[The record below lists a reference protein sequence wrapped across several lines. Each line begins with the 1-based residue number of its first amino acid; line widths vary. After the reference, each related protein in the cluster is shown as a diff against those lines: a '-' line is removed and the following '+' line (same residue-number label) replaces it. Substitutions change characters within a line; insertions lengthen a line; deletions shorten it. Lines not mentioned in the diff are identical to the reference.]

1 MSLTPDEC
9 AAVRWDVIVIGTGM
23 GGATSGYELARRGRK
38 VLFIEKGPFL
48 HADFAAAPSGLQD
61 AVVRPTEADARELPR
76 NRDERLAGGHWP
88 HRFSARTNLGNLS
101 FLGPVGCVTGGSST
115 FYAAALERFAPADFA
130 PRANFKQCTATT
142 LPDQWPVS
150 YAELE
155 PYYSQAEQLFRVR
168 GTQDP
173 LHGGGVSSLLEPPS
187 LSARDQ
193 RLMEIFDRRG
203 LHPYRVHVG
212 CDFVAGCDGCPDG
225 PCEKNCKRDA
235 AWTCLIPSL
244 ADHGAHLIPDCEVLR
259 LDAAQDRVNTLIC
272 RQGERELHLRADVVV
287 LAGGAFA
294 TPALLLRSRSELWPQ
309 GVGNQ
314 NDLVG
319 RNLMFHGGDFIAIS
333 PGEALNDE
341 GAQKTLAINDFYAVD
356 DEKLGTFQTLGVRL
370 EIGQIMQYL
379 RENAE
384 LSTAWWKWLLSPQ
397 PVWWRKLTSPFVRLG
412 AMVYYYIFNF
422 RDASVW
428 VSILE
433 DLPYH
438 DNRVYPHPDKEQEFV
453 IEYQYADD
461 MKRRVA
467 RFRKHLRKVLG
478 SRRLMILSHEN
489 KIDFP
494 HVSGTCRF
502 GNDPQTSVLNA
513 NNRVHGINNLYVMD
527 ASCFPSSG
535 GTNPSLTIAAL
546 ALRAAENIDSQ
557 LATAPADTEIA
568 PAQQA

>member
-9 AAVRWDVIVIGTGM
+9 AAVRWDAVVIGTGM
-23 GGATSGYELARRGRK
+23 GGATTGYELAKRGWR

-48 HADFAAAPSGLQD
+48 HAGFAAAPQGLDASLVRPRKAD
-61 AVVRPTEADARELPR
+61 AVELPR
-76 NRDERLAGGHWP
+76 HQDERLAGGRWP
-88 HRFSARTNLGNLS
+88 HRFSARTNLGKLS

-115 FYAAALERFAPADFA
+115 FYAAALERFAPSDFA
-130 PRANFKQCTATT
+130 PRANFERTGVST
-142 LPDQWPVS
+142 LPDQWPVD
-150 YAELE
+150 YPELE
-155 PYYSQAEQLFRVR
+155 PFYVRAEQLFRVR

-173 LHGGGVSSLLEPPS
+173 LYGGGQSSLLQPPP
-187 LSARDQ
+187 LSPRDQ
-193 RLMEIFDRRG
+193 RLTEIFGQRG

-212 CDFVAGCDGCPDG
+212 CKFVEGCNGCPDG

-235 AWTCLIPSL
+235 AWTCLIPAL
-244 ADHGAHLIPDCEVLR
+244 TEHDAKLFPDCEVLR
-259 LDAAQDRVNTLIC
+259 LKASADRIDSLLC
-272 RQGERELHLRADVVV
+272 RQGDSEWRISANVVV

-294 TPALLLRSRSELWPQ
+294 TPALLLRSRSADWPQ

-333 PGEALNDE
+333 PGDALDGE
-341 GAQKTLAINDFYAVD
+341 GAQKTLAINDFYAV
-356 DEKLGTFQTLGVRL
+356 EGHKLGTFQTLGVRL

-384 LSTAWWKWLLSPQ
+384 LSTAWWKWLLSPR

-412 AMVYYYIFNF
+412 AMVYFYVFNF

-433 DLPYH
+433 DLPQH
-438 DNRVYPHPDKEQEFV
+438 DNRVYPHPDNEQELI
-453 IEYQYADD
+453 IEYRYAAE

-467 RFRKHLRKVLG
+467 MFRERLRAALG
-478 SRRLMILSHEN
+478 KRRLMILSHAN
-489 KIDFP
+489 KIDYP

-502 GNDPQTSVLNA
+502 GEDPLTSVLDA
-513 NNRVHGINNLYVMD
+513 ENRVHGIGNLYVVD

-546 ALRAAENIDSQ
+546 ALRAAEKINSRFNGPPGGKAP
-557 LATAPADTEIA
+557 ATAPQ
-568 PAQQA
+568 P